1 MSELS
6 LETQA
11 KVARAIWDA
20 ELLKFQPTKLKSG
33 IMSPFYLDL
42 RKAQSHP
49 TEFAAIIDA
58 YAEMLQ
64 DTDTNAFVAGI
75 PEAATSLASATGYK
89 LERKLLQPR
98 KVIKDHGTGS
108 SIEGDFA
115 AGDSV
120 ILLDDLIT
128 KGDSK
133 LEAIKQVEDA
143 GLVIDRFFVLVDR
156 EQGGVQ
162 MVRDAGYNIEAGI
175 SITALAKSLKDQ
187 DKITTEQLDTIV
199 NFVTA
204 T

>member
-6 LETQA
+6 PETQA
-11 KVARAIWDA
+11 KVAGAIWDA
-20 ELLKFQPTKLKSG
+20 RLLKFQETRLKSG
-33 IMSPFYLDL
+33 VMSPFYLDL

-49 TEFAAIIDA
+49 VEFATIIDA
-58 YAEMLQ
+58 YAEMLS
-64 DTDTNAFVAGI
+64 DTDPGVFIAGI

-89 LERKLLQPR
+89 LGRKLLQPR

-108 SIEGDFA
+108 SIEGDFSE
-115 AGDSV
+115 GDRV
-120 ILLDDLIT
+120 ILIDDLIT

-143 GLVIDRFFVLVDR
+143 GLVVEKFFVLVDR

-175 SITALAKSLKDQ
+175 GITALARSLKDQ
-187 DKITTEQLDTIV
+187 AKITAEEHDLIV
-199 NFVTA
+199 NFVTSN
-204 T
+204 